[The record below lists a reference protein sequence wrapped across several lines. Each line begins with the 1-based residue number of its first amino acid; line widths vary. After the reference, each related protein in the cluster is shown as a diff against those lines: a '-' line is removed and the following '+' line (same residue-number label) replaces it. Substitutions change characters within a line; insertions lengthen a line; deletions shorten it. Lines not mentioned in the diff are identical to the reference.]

1 MDSRRPCGPANKR
14 QVYDRLAAGYDRA
27 MGPLER
33 RWLLRLRAE
42 AAAELPAGGLVLEV
56 GAGTGANFPF
66 YPPGARGACV
76 EPSGEML
83 ARAAAKEAR
92 PEGMRLVQARA
103 ERLPFADGAFDAA
116 LATLVFCSVAS
127 PAAVFGELRRVVRAG
142 GVVSLVEHVR
152 PPGLL
157 GYAFDALSLLT
168 VPVFEDHFNRRTADD
183 ARRAGLRVERVEE
196 HLLGALQRI
205 VCRVV

>member
-1 MDSRRPCGPANKR
+1 MPDER

-33 RWLLRLRAE
+33 RWLRRLRAA

-66 YPPGARGACV
+66 HPEGARVACV

-83 ARAAAKEAR
+83 ARAASKEGR
-92 PEGMRLVQARA
+92 PGGTWLVQAPA
-103 ERLPFADGAFDAA
+103 ERLPFADDTFDAA

-127 PAAVFGELRRVVRAG
+127 PAAVFAELRRVVRTG

-152 PPGLL
+152 PRGAL

-168 VPVFEDHFNRRTADD
+168 VPLFEDHFNRRTADV

>member
-1 MDSRRPCGPANKR
+1 MDSRRRHGPANKR
-14 QVYDRLAAGYDRA
+14 QIYDRLAAGYDRA

-33 RWLLRLRAE
+33 RWLARLRAA
-42 AAAELPAGGLVLEV
+42 AAAELPADARLLEV

-66 YPPGARGACV
+66 HPEGARGACV
-76 EPSGEML
+76 EPSTEML
-83 ARAAAKEAR
+83 ARAAAKESR
-92 PEGMRLVQARA
+92 PEGMRLVQASA
-103 ERLPFADGAFDAA
+103 ERLPFADDTFDAA

-127 PAAVFGELRRVVRAG
+127 PAEAFGELRRVVRAG
-142 GVVSLVEHVR
+142 GVISLVEHVR
-152 PPGLL
+152 PRGAL

-168 VPVFEDHFNRRTADD
+168 VQFFEDHFNRRTADD

-196 HLLGALQRI
+196 HLFGALQRI